1 MDPVLVH
8 PIYVKRGTVKCACVI
23 GDGKYAA
30 AGSSLG
36 SVLLFPLDQSVQP
49 NRLTG
54 HTEAVTCIDSNST
67 GIVVS
72 GSADA
77 TVKVWRD
84 TANQTLRPNAGI
96 IRAVSVAENE
106 PLALVI
112 GEDEPPSI
120 WNTNTAEVVATL
132 PEHASEITCGA
143 ISPDG
148 TLCITGSNDG
158 ACRLFDTHS
167 GKQVRAFKASDGVA
181 SIAFCEHIPIA
192 AAGCIDGYVTI
203 FDYKQNEITVESQL
217 HEGIVTSVSFHP
229 YLPMILSGSDDKQIV
244 IATAPNLKVVYTLG
258 AHKDAVRC
266 VKWSPSGDKFVSC
279 GDDKGVFVW
288 SSPSE
293 EAILEP
299 EEEEEEKEREE
310 EEFKEDPEVSF
321 QVQRAKKEKE
331 HQNKKME
338 MMNLILEKVREL
350 AGTLQAMEQRMKT
363 IDSTIEQIEKVQ
375 SEDKRIVRRSKK

>member
-8 PIYVKRGTVKCACVI
+8 PIYVRRGAVKCACII

-54 HTEAVTCIDSNST
+54 HTEAVTSIDSNSSGVVVT
-67 GIVVS
+67 GSV
-72 GSADA
+72 DA

-96 IRAVSVAENE
+96 IKVVSLAENE
-106 PLALVI
+106 PLVLII
-112 GEDEPPSI
+112 GEDEAPSI
-120 WNTNTAEVVATL
+120 WNTNTTELVVTL
-132 PEHASEITCGA
+132 PEHQSEVTCGA

-148 TLCITGSNDG
+148 TLCTTGSNDG
-158 ACRLFDTHS
+158 VCRIFDTRS
-167 GKQVRAFKASDGVA
+167 GKQVRTFKASDGVA
-181 SIAFCEHIPIA
+181 SIAFCEHIPIV

-203 FDYKQNEITVESQL
+203 FDYKQNEITVENQL
-217 HEGIVTSVSFHP
+217 HDGIVTSLAFHP
-229 YLPMILSGSDDKQIV
+229 YLPMMLSGSDDKQIV
-244 IATAPNLKVVYTLG
+244 IATAPNLKTVYTLG

-266 VKWSPSGDKFVSC
+266 VKWSPSGDTFVSC

-293 EAILEP
+293 EALAEP
-299 EEEEEEKEREE
+299 EEEEEGQVQEE

-321 QVQRAKKEKE
+321 QVQRAKREKE
-331 HQNKKME
+331 QQNKKME
-338 MMNLILEKVREL
+338 MMNLILEKVRDL
-350 AGTLQAMEQRMKT
+350 ASTLQAMERRMKA

-375 SEDKRIVRRSKK
+375 SEGQRIVRRSKK